1 MSRKRTRRK
10 VYPLVNVLTHVIEG
24 VHVTEQRILDRLRLT
39 ELSAIEAFATGR
51 ATRHDWMALADL
63 SNVAETLAR
72 SGVGPEALAACE
84 RAQDA
89 LGEARRRHGEH
100 GRFELTPAELE
111 AMRELYA
118 FADLQR
124 TSITRAEYERA
135 IQRTAQRI
143 RSAPPDAKVMV

>member
-1 MSRKRTRRK
+1 MSRKRTHRK
-10 VYPLVNVLTHVIEG
+10 VYPLVNVINHVIEG
-24 VHVTEQRILDRLRLT
+24 VHVTEQRILDRLRLL
-39 ELSAIEAFATGR
+39 ELSAIEAFAKGR

-72 SGVGPEALAACE
+72 SGVGPEVLAVCE

-89 LGEARRRHGEH
+89 LGEAHRRHGEH
-100 GRFELTPAELE
+100 GRFELMPAELG

-135 IQRTAQRI
+135 IRKTADRI
-143 RSAPPDAKVMV
+143 RNAPPDMKVMV